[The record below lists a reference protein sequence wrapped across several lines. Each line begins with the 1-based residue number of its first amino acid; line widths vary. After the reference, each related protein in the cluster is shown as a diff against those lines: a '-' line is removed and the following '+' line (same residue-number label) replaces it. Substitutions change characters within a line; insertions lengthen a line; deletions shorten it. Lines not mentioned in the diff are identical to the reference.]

1 MKWFSLT
8 LYTTALALSLA
19 ACSPA
24 AEVPAE
30 PYDLSYVQQLEI
42 TDQVPQWAQD
52 KGYQSC
58 MKTEKAEYYFAPDLA
73 WSEQELASWAEL
85 IIQRAMVDYSI
96 EPMLPDETLKIY
108 FSKDCMQYK
117 GRGQTSGLELCPG
130 AQEQQGLLLYFLAG
144 GRLPAWLCNG
154 LETLWAQEAGISLTT
169 PAEAVDLQAWAK
181 SAEEKGLPGL
191 GDEWF
196 IPGLIQ
202 DELSDNVS
210 AVAVQ
215 FVKQLSQEG
224 QLRELLTCYLNE
236 QPQEAQTLRAQ
247 VWEKASGIPAKDED
261 AQVYYYMMNQYV
273 PTFYDEDLQFYVRTA
288 DTQNYFTAA
297 DWWTLQTISNYVTTG
312 EDSIHYVEEWFG
324 QKCPKTP
331 TIYYVYR
338 DGDIQPDGP
347 YDFDNIALSVPRR
360 QRPIGIAPQV
370 AQAMLNEL
378 GISTAGYSDSQRDV
392 VTTRNLE
399 DALCEAIQLECIEQS
414 DLPATENWAYFEML
428 RIMRHGRGDD
438 VLADYV
444 LAILSSRSLG
454 YDANRLNADVF
465 SHVLALNV
473 FEKQGLDQQVK
484 ETGEPKRYLYN
495 VDTTMSF
502 VLYLLEERGS
512 KEDFLKV
519 YRDVGNSQEVYGCS
533 FEELIQEWRDYLTIN
548 FTPRTV
554 ADLDRLQQERK
565 KQ

>member
-1 MKWFSLT
+1 MKKTILT
-8 LYTTALALSLA
+8 LLVAALALSLA

-73 WSEQELASWAEL
+73 WSEQELVSWAEL

-108 FSKDCMQYK
+108 FSKDCVQYK

-154 LETLWAQEAGISLTT
+154 LETLWAQEAGLSLIT
-169 PAEAVDLQAWAK
+169 PDETIDLQAWAK
-181 SAEEKGLPGL
+181 AAEEKGLPGL

-202 DELSDNVS
+202 DELSNDIS
-210 AVAVQ
+210 AVALQ

-247 VWEKASGIPAKDED
+247 GWEKASGVPAKDED

-297 DWWTLQTISNYVTTG
+297 DWWTLQTISNYVSTG
-312 EDSIHYVEEWFG
+312 VDSIHYVEEWFG
-324 QKCPKTP
+324 LEYPDTF
-331 TIYYVYR
+331 IMYYLYTEN
-338 DGDIQPDGP
+338 PDEHGQCM
-347 YDFDNIALSVPRR
+347 NRNRIAMYMHRN
-360 QRPIGIAPQV
+360 QRPLGVAHEVVHSMANAFEIRSNGFYEERKNNRAGDAFEEALCNAIGYEYVEKSEHPAIFTGAY
-370 AQAMLNEL
+370 
-378 GISTAGYSDSQRDV
+378 I
-392 VTTRNLE
+392 
-399 DALCEAIQLECIEQS
+399 DALRLMASTYGGDAVTSYLLNVI
-414 DLPATENWAYFEML
+414 D
-428 RIMRHGRGDD
+428 HGSNEGRQ
-438 VLADYV
+438 A
-444 LAILSSRSLG
+444 STT
-454 YDANRLNADVF
+454 DANRMDADIYEYVWAKA
-465 SHVLALNV
+465 SID
-473 FEKQGLDQQVK
+473 KYRLDQQV
-484 ETGEPKRYLYN
+484 EEYGDPRLYIDYYE
-495 VDTTMSF
+495 VAPSF
-502 VLYLLEERGS
+502 VHYLLEERGS
-512 KEDFLKV
+512 REDFLKV

-533 FEELIQEWRDYLTIN
+533 FEELILQWREHLNNYLLIKSK
-548 FTPRTV
+548 
-554 ADLDRLQQERK
+554 EK
-565 KQ
+565 